1 MIQGTLNY
9 KEIEFEF
16 ILDKENLQLRPKEK
30 FEKKFVECF
39 RQNLG
44 NGAYTYWIGYI
55 ITEISAIMRN
65 IKILLQKILFLLQ
78 IC

>member
-30 FEKKFVECF
+30 FEKKFVEYF
-39 RQNLG
+39 RQDLG
-44 NGAYTYWIGYI
+44 NGAYTYKNNYLEDEYLIGQRLENYQYI
-55 ITEISAIMRN
+55 ILN
-65 IKILLQKILFLLQ
+65 YKKF
-78 IC
+78 